1 MEPSKIED
9 ELEDGEHLSK
19 EQEGAAKLNTYWNI
33 KVRRSIVMADKI
45 DRLGCEPGRDVIK
58 PSQYSH
64 GKMGGGNDIMILLV
78 KNGVFQEA
86 FCHLSTLW

>member
-58 PSQYSH
+58 PSRYSH
-64 GKMGGGNDIMILLV
+64 DILRKMVVCVCVRGGRGVMLL
-78 KNGVFQEA
+78 
-86 FCHLSTLW
+86 

>member
-1 MEPSKIED
+1 MVVKWLREALKSAD
-9 ELEDGEHLSK
+9 
-19 EQEGAAKLNTYWNI
+19 KLNTYWNI

-78 KNGVFQEA
+78 K
-86 FCHLSTLW
+86 